1 MNDQKKSNCSCP
13 CKFDPIVLPVCE
25 RVCNRCYY
33 VEQPIIC
40 PCQTRVVNHYIP
52 RPTYYYTYNQVE
64 ESVCHNSNYK

>member
-1 MNDQKKSNCSCP
+1 MNDPKKANCSCP

-25 RVCNRCYY
+25 RVCNRCHY

-40 PCQTRVVNHYIP
+40 PCQTRIVNHYIP

-64 ESVCHNSNYK
+64 ETVWHNNANK